1 MRRYNVLAIIILA
14 LVLLLIYVAT
24 GHLGMGGVSKVKA
37 SYQLLATAEKASM
50 QELHDTVD
58 ALGTSTSN
66 ESVNISATVTATV
79 RAVHFEDGSVV
90 EKGAV
95 LVELDAD
102 EARADAEEARV
113 NLAEE
118 ERQLRHLMLLID
130 RKAVSQ
136 TDVEKQQ
143 SLVNAS
149 RAKLESTKAKLQDYT
164 IIAPFSG
171 VLGVRQVSVG
181 ALVSPGTVIT
191 SLDDLTKIKVDFSV
205 PEIYFPL
212 LREGLSVQAQ
222 SQAYR
227 EHIFEGKISFIDS
240 RIDPVTRA
248 ISLRAQLDNRDG
260 LLRPGMLLQVRIQQP
275 SRSALMVPE
284 RGVAPLRGE
293 QYLYVLENNNENK
306 PVAHRRSVKLGQR
319 VAGRVEIVS
328 GIVEGE
334 NVIVDGSM
342 TVQDGMSVTVP
353 SSTTDTTVKESG
365 K

>member
-1 MRRYNVLAIIILA
+1 MRRYNALIIIIVA

-24 GHLGMGGVSKVKA
+24 GHLGIGGDKKSKA
-37 SYQLLATAEKASM
+37 PYQLLVTTEKSVV
-50 QELHDTVD
+50 QVVHDTVD
-58 ALGTSTSN
+58 ALGTTTSN

-79 RAVHFEDGSVV
+79 RSVHFEDGSAV

-102 EARADAEEARV
+102 EARADAEQARV

-118 ERQLRHLMLLID
+118 ERQLRHLLLLID
-130 RKAVSQ
+130 KKAVSQ

-143 SLVNAS
+143 SLVSAS
-149 RAKLESTKAKLQDYT
+149 RAKLEATQAKLQDYS
-164 IIAPFSG
+164 IRAPFAGVSG
-171 VLGVRQVSVG
+171 VRRVSVG

-191 SLDDLTKIKVDFSV
+191 SLDDLTQVKVDFSV
-205 PEIYFPL
+205 PEIYLPL
-212 LREGLSVQAQ
+212 LRDGLSVQAH

-248 ISLRAQLDNRDG
+248 VALRAQLDNRDG
-260 LLRPGMLLQVRIQQP
+260 LLRPGMLLQVQIQQP
-275 SRSALMVPE
+275 SRTTLMVPE
-284 RGVAPLRGE
+284 RSIAPLRGE
-293 QYLYVLENNNENK
+293 QLVYVLEMNAENK
-306 PVAHRRSVKLGQR
+306 PVAKKRVVKLGQR
-319 VAGRVEIVS
+319 TNGRVEIVS

-334 NVIVDGSM
+334 VIVVDGSM
-342 TVQDGMSVTVP
+342 SVQDGMNVTVK
-353 SSTTDTTVKESG
+353 DVAKETE